1 MEQFLN
7 SLGEMFMEAKLLQ
20 PYFPVYSIDIG
31 YGLHIKNS
39 PVAITLENIV
49 AVGRKSLEGSDD
61 DLASGFERRMEG
73 ELLDNLGE
81 NNTRC
86 K

>member
-1 MEQFLN
+1 
-7 SLGEMFMEAKLLQ
+7 MEAKLLQ

-31 YGLHIKNS
+31 YELHIKNS

-49 AVGRKSLEGSDD
+49 AVEKKSLERTDD
-61 DLASGFERRMEG
+61 ELANGFERRMEG
-73 ELLDNLGE
+73 ELLDYLRE

-86 K
+86 R